1 MRNRFAHCVAVVV
14 FAAAVQGWRFYKEL
28 YPHPI
33 LFEKNIQSE
42 EDYNLLDG
50 PASVM
55 ISDDMLRGPKGIWN
69 KMALFFC
76 NRMISARAMA
86 VKSKLKISTK
96 RGR

>member
-1 MRNRFAHCVAVVV
+1 MRKWFVRCVAVVV

-28 YPHPI
+28 YPYPI
-33 LFEKNIQSE
+33 MFTTKIESE
-42 EDYNLLDG
+42 EDYDLLDG

-55 ISDDMLRGPKGIWN
+55 ISDDMFRGPKGILN

-76 NRMISARAMA
+76 NRMISARAMI
-86 VKSKLKISTK
+86 VRSKLKISTK